1 MPKKPNSWG
10 NMQEY
15 VPAGNGDASGEYA
28 DEQGGNIHY
37 KFEPENFGR
46 GKGQVKE
53 EPKKEE
59 EGHISVSKG
68 DGGQSHFQDY
78 LKNEFKPKKG
88 ITAEGLERQFNTG
101 TDDAKSVINALI
113 KDGYKINATTNDD
126 SFLGSTV
133 SLSPASIRENPITR
147 NEGEIFYHEFSHGI
161 DEWLAKDVS
170 EQEQDE
176 ASESFLSKRS
186 KYPSPDSIWCRSY
199 ATATK
204 KLSNGKTLYQTL
216 VDEAKGKT
224 TQDWQGI
231 SADFDAD
238 VNNKV
243 KEKFGMS
250 KSEMRKRREELN
262 KEFEKKALDDGKG
275 YWSNEYWRAIEKY
288 REENKEYNEIN
299 NKLREANFVEM
310 EVGKN
315 WLGISDTCQGSGH
328 ASFHGGHSSAY
339 WKTGTA
345 RGTKLHRGGEFIAEY
360 CSALCRKD
368 TNGKRELELFNKYFP
383 ETSKCA
389 EELFAIAVNKSK
401 GVKA

>member
-1 MPKKPNSWG
+1 MPKKASSWG
-10 NMQEY
+10 QQDY

-28 DEQGGNIHY
+28 DDSGSNIHY
-37 KFEPENFGR
+37 TFDPENFGR

-59 EGHISVSKG
+59 GHISVSKG
-68 DGGQSHFQDY
+68 DGGQPHFQDY
-78 LKNEFKPKKG
+78 LKNEFKPQKG
-88 ITAEGLERQFNTG
+88 VTAEGLERQFNTG
-101 TDDAKSVINALI
+101 TDDAKSIINALI
-113 KDGYKINATTNDD
+113 KDGYKIKGISGRDNFAWGTIELSSDAT
-126 SFLGSTV
+126 
-133 SLSPASIRENPITR
+133 RENHWSR

-161 DEWLAKDVS
+161 DYWLAKDVS

-186 KYPSPDSIWCRSY
+186 KYPSPDSVWCRSW

-224 TQDWQGI
+224 TQDWNGI

-238 VNNKV
+238 VDNKV
-243 KEKFGMS
+243 KEKMGIPL
-250 KSEMRKRREELN
+250 SEMRKRREELD
-262 KEFEKKALDDGKG
+262 KEFKQRAIDEGHA
-275 YWSNEYWRAIEKY
+275 YWSNGYWDAVRKYIE
-288 REENKEYNEIN
+288 ESKEYKEID
-299 NKLREANFVEM
+299 NKIREAFSIKA

-315 WLGISDTCQGSGH
+315 WIGISDTCEGSGH
-328 ASFHGGHSSAY
+328 SAFNGGHSSSY
-339 WKTGTA
+339 WKSGTA
-345 RGTKLHRGGEFIAEY
+345 RGTKLHRGNEFIAEY

-389 EELFAIAVNKSK
+389 EELFAIALNKSK

>member
-1 MPKKPNSWG
+1 MPKKASSWG
-10 NMQEY
+10 QQDY

-28 DEQGGNIHY
+28 DDSGSNIHY
-37 KFEPENFGR
+37 TFDPENFGR

-59 EGHISVSKG
+59 GHISVSKG
-68 DGGQSHFQDY
+68 DGAQPNFQDY

-88 ITAEGLERQFNTG
+88 VTAEGLERQFNTG
-101 TDDAKSVINALI
+101 TDDAKSIINALI
-113 KDGYKINATTNDD
+113 KDGYKIEGISGRDRFSGRTIEL
-126 SFLGSTV
+126 SSSST
-133 SLSPASIRENPITR
+133 RENNLIR

-161 DEWLAKDVS
+161 DNWLSNDVS
-170 EQEQDE
+170 EQEQNE
-176 ASESFLSKRS
+176 ASESFISKRS
-186 KYPSPDSIWCRSY
+186 KYSSTDSIWCRFY

-216 VDEAKGKT
+216 VGEAKGKT
-224 TQDWQGI
+224 TQDWRGI

-238 VNNKV
+238 VDNKV
-243 KEKFGMS
+243 KEKIGMS
-250 KSEMRKRREELN
+250 RSEMRKRREELDN
-262 KEFEKKALDDGKG
+262 EFKDRALAEGNEFWSNG
-275 YWSNEYWRAIEKY
+275 YWNAVRKY

-299 NKLREANFVEM
+299 DKLREAHSVQA

-315 WLGISDTCQGSGH
+315 WLGISDTCEGSGYIG
-328 ASFHGGHSSAY
+328 FYGGHGSAY
-339 WKTGTA
+339 WKSSTM
-345 RGTKLHRGGEFIAEY
+345 RGTKLHRGAEFIAEY